1 MDRYYIIDN
10 KPQLFSLLEFLNSLT
25 EDGVLTTDQSQLERI
40 IKMKV
45 DESISFKQSSIKR
58 VI

>member
-1 MDRYYIIDN
+1 MDRYYIIDL
-10 KPQLFSLLEFLNSLT
+10 KPQLFSLFEFLNSLT

-45 DESISFKQSSIKR
+45 DESISFKQSTIKR